1 MLAEEVLVEDE
12 LAVDLFGGGAQDAE
26 DGVGEDCGLAEVLF
40 LAGVFLCELLGGCG
54 FDCLSSVSK
63 MLILHMVY
71 ISVYV
76 YILLWRFCIGVCY
89 LPRRARCL

>member
-1 MLAEEVLVEDE
+1 MLAEKVLVEDE

-26 DGVGEDCGLAEVLF
+26 DGIGEDGGLAEVLF
-40 LAGVFLCELLGGCG
+40 LAGVFLCELLGGG
-54 FDCLSSVSK
+54 GLDCLCSVR
-63 MLILHMVY
+63 MLIFYMVY

-76 YILLWRFCIGVCY
+76 YVLMEVLCICMLY